1 MTEIPAC
8 PAKDLARLFTP
19 EGKADP
25 YPVYASFRDAGPV
38 LRIGPDHLLVAGFDE
53 CSQALHD
60 QRLLSTDATVQDLV
74 QPGWSDHAS
83 WRWLTKNMLFSNEPQ
98 HDRFRRFFSGSLT
111 ARQVAAMRPMV
122 ERVVS
127 RIVDGLLFLAGDEP
141 VDLMTHVAYGVPM
154 GVMGELLGIRPDAQM
169 SFRDVIGRITLALEP
184 IVDLAVLEP
193 GDRAMDALAAFFA
206 DLVDARRREPRDDL
220 VSRWVADRDRTELLS
235 DEELVANLMLLLV
248 AGTEAPMDLVGNTLK
263 LALDHRSEA
272 VDMTTSTAAAAA
284 FVQES
289 LRYDPAVHL
298 LNRVVGRPVTLWGHD
313 LSRGDKVTVAVAAA
327 NRDPRCFEEPDRFWP
342 ARPDGKAL
350 TFSAGPHFCLGSFLA
365 RLQTETVVP
374 ALLGA
379 FPGIEPAGPPT
390 FRDQLVQRGFATVPV
405 RLGTPSRARAS
416 LTAIQ
421 PEQEE

>member
-38 LRIGPDHLLVAGFDE
+38 LRIGPGHLVVAGFDE

-83 WRWLTKNMLFSNEPQ
+83 WRWLSKNMLFSNEPQ

-111 ARQVAAMRPMV
+111 ARQVVAMRPMV

-141 VDLMTHVAYGVPM
+141 LDLMTHVAYGVPM
-154 GVMGELLGIRPDAQM
+154 GVMGELLGIRPEAQM
-169 SFRDVIGRITLALEP
+169 SFRDVIGRITLALAP

-220 VSRWVADRDRTELLS
+220 ASRWVADRDRTELLS

-272 VDMTTSTAAAAA
+272 VDMFPHRGARAGRGSVAGRGAADARRPATGCVPGLRRPSRVRA
-284 FVQES
+284 GRGLHRGEARGAPPS
-289 LRYDPAVHL
+289 LCRWPGAGAHRLGQDDG
-298 LNRVVGRPVTLWGHD
+298 GRP
-313 LSRGDKVTVAVAAA
+313 
-327 NRDPRCFEEPDRFWP
+327 P
-342 ARPDGKAL
+342 ARHGAPRLPPRRAGAVLRCRPRHHGAGAHRRDGR
-350 TFSAGPHFCLGSFLA
+350 P
-365 RLQTETVVP
+365 TEC
-374 ALLGA
+374 
-379 FPGIEPAGPPT
+379 
-390 FRDQLVQRGFATVPV
+390 
-405 RLGTPSRARAS
+405 
-416 LTAIQ
+416 
-421 PEQEE
+421 